1 MSIRKPFQLIVLIAA
16 MASGLSAAPQAG
28 LDQRIPVDPTITIGH
43 LPNGVTYYLRANK
56 KPEKRAELRL
66 VVKAGSVLEQDNQQ
80 GLAHFIEHMAFN
92 GTSHF
97 PKNDIIQFIESLG
110 MRFGADLN
118 AYTSFDETVYM
129 LQVPTDK
136 PEVMDKAVQVLEDWA
151 HNVTF
156 DPVEVDKE
164 RPVVMEEWRLRRGAG
179 ARIQDKLLPIVL
191 KDSRYADR
199 LPIGKTEIIQTA
211 KTETL
216 KTFYAD
222 WYRPELMAVVA
233 VGDFDKT
240 AVENIVKAHFGALPA
255 SKSPK
260 PRPEFDIPDRPG
272 STYAILADKE
282 LTSTSVEIE
291 NILPHRQEGTVGVYR
306 QDIVEG
312 LFSTM
317 LNQRFA
323 EISLKPDAPF
333 LRASVDRGPFVAKT
347 KDEADLGARVKDD
360 GIEKGLEAL
369 LTEVDRVER
378 FGFTQTELDRAKEN
392 LLRAYERM
400 VVEDQNRESND
411 RADEYIRNF
420 LTGEPLPG
428 AEAEQAFHLRFVPQI
443 TLAEINGVA
452 KEWFTDKNRIV
463 TVTAPEKNGVVLPTE
478 AKLA

>member
-1 MSIRKPFQLIVLIAA
+1 
-16 MASGLSAAPQAG
+16 
-28 LDQRIPVDPTITIGH
+28 
-43 LPNGVTYYLRANK
+43 
-56 KPEKRAELRL
+56 
-66 VVKAGSVLEQDNQQ
+66 
-80 GLAHFIEHMAFN
+80 
-92 GTSHF
+92 
-97 PKNDIIQFIESLG
+97 

-306 QDIVEG
+306 Q
-312 LFSTM
+312 
-317 LNQRFA
+317 
-323 EISLKPDAPF
+323 
-333 LRASVDRGPFVAKT
+333 
-347 KDEADLGARVKDD
+347 
-360 GIEKGLEAL
+360 
-369 LTEVDRVER
+369 
-378 FGFTQTELDRAKEN
+378 
-392 LLRAYERM
+392 
-400 VVEDQNRESND
+400 
-411 RADEYIRNF
+411 
-420 LTGEPLPG
+420 
-428 AEAEQAFHLRFVPQI
+428 
-443 TLAEINGVA
+443 
-452 KEWFTDKNRIV
+452 
-463 TVTAPEKNGVVLPTE
+463 
-478 AKLA
+478 